1 MFNGRIIYLW
11 LFYCVFDGRSPCLMG
26 ESSIYGYFIVFFN
39 GKSPCLMG
47 ESSIY
52 GYFIVFFNGKI
63 HHV

>member
-1 MFNGRIIYLW
+1 MAILV
-11 LFYCVFDGRSPCLMG
+11 C
-26 ESSIYGYFIVFFN
+26 FFN

-52 GYFIVFFNGKI
+52 GYFIVFLMERSTMFNGRIIYLWLFYCVFDGKI